1 LTTDEFFLSLYEAG
15 CTRREILRSEL
26 SHLLMRLRAYKR
38 RMRREEVHVLGQRNE
53 VRSAFGGD
61 PVDPYQMER
70 APSTGKSGDLDA
82 FKWRVQQETEIDIER
97 DLTNN

>member
-1 LTTDEFFLSLYEAG
+1 M
-15 CTRREILRSEL
+15 RSEL

-38 RMRREEVHVLGQRNE
+38 RMRREEVHVLGLRNE

-82 FKWRVQQETEIDIER
+82 FKWRVQQETEIDIDR
-97 DLTNN
+97 DLTTN